1 MKMAKVRFRI
11 YILRKGNDRR
21 MDKFNLL
28 DCTLRDGGYIN
39 KWNFKDNE
47 ISTIIDGLIQAGLDF
62 IEVGY
67 INKMAPEK
75 DYTQFSTI
83 EKISIHIP
91 NDRKSSVIL
100 AMIDVEQI
108 ESEDITE
115 YTGKSVD
122 GIRVVFYK
130 HQIEKAMKLA
140 RSVKEK
146 GYKLFMQPMVTVDYS
161 IDEYSKLA
169 KRIAELKPYAVS
181 VVDSFGY
188 MSKSDF
194 RQYFKI
200 LDNLLGVDAVIGF
213 HSHNNMN
220 LSFITAQD
228 ILEYNTARRLVIDCS
243 LYGMGRGAGN
253 LNTELI
259 ANYYNM
265 TLGQKYD
272 VVRILNL
279 ISKYI
284 MPIHNEK
291 GWGYS
296 PYYFITGLYHYHPN
310 FAGYLLE
317 EYDVAVSDFETFIH
331 TIPKEMQTKCRKPYV
346 LQMWDKYKNQRGNN
360 ADAIT
365 N

>member
-1 MKMAKVRFRI
+1 MGKEQ
-11 YILRKGNDRR
+11 LWHT

-39 KWNFKDNE
+39 KWSFKDEE
-47 ISTIIDGLIQAGLDF
+47 ISAIIEQLIQANLDF

-67 INKMAPEK
+67 INRHAPEK
-75 DYTQFSTI
+75 DFTQFKSI
-83 EKISIHIP
+83 EKISQYVP
-91 NDRKSSVIL
+91 RDRKNSIIL
-100 AMIDVEQI
+100 AMADTEQF
-108 ESEDITE
+108 EPEDLTE

-130 HQIEKAMKLA
+130 HQIEKAMLLA
-140 RSVKEK
+140 RGVKEK

-194 RQYFKI
+194 RRYFKI
-200 LDNLLGVDAVIGF
+200 LDNLLEADVMIGF

-220 LSFITAQD
+220 LAFITAQD
-228 ILEYNTARRLVIDCS
+228 ILEYNTYRRLVIDSS

-265 TLGQKYD
+265 TLGKKYD
-272 VVRILNL
+272 VIRILDL
-279 ISKYI
+279 ISRYI
-284 MPIHNEK
+284 MPIYNRRA
-291 GWGYS
+291 WGYS
-296 PYYFITGLYHYHPN
+296 PYYFITGLYHCHPN
-310 FAGYLLE
+310 FAAYLLE
-317 EYDVAVSDFETFIH
+317 EHDVSVSDFEAFIH

-346 LQMWDKYKNQRGNN
+346 LQMWDRFKE
-360 ADAIT
+360 
-365 N
+365 

>member
-1 MKMAKVRFRI
+1 MGKEQ
-11 YILRKGNDRR
+11 LWHT

-39 KWNFKDNE
+39 KWSFKDEE
-47 ISTIIDGLIQAGLDF
+47 ISAIIEQLIQANLDF

-67 INKMAPEK
+67 INRHAPEK
-75 DYTQFSTI
+75 DFTQFKSI
-83 EKISIHIP
+83 EKISQYVP
-91 NDRKSSVIL
+91 KDRKNSIIL
-100 AMIDVEQI
+100 AMADTEQF
-108 ESEDITE
+108 EPEDLTE

-130 HQIEKAMKLA
+130 HQIEKAMLLA
-140 RSVKEK
+140 RGVKEK

-194 RQYFKI
+194 RRYFKI
-200 LDNLLGVDAVIGF
+200 LDNLLEADVMIGF

-220 LSFITAQD
+220 LAFITAQD
-228 ILEYNTARRLVIDCS
+228 ILEYNTYRRLVIDSS

-265 TLGQKYD
+265 TLGKKYD
-272 VVRILNL
+272 VIRILDL
-279 ISKYI
+279 ISRYI
-284 MPIHNEK
+284 MPIYNRRA
-291 GWGYS
+291 WGYS
-296 PYYFITGLYHYHPN
+296 PYYFITGLYHCHPN
-310 FAGYLLE
+310 FAAYLLE
-317 EYDVAVSDFETFIH
+317 EHDVSVSDFEAFIH

-346 LQMWDKYKNQRGNN
+346 LQMWDRFKE
-360 ADAIT
+360 
-365 N
+365 

>member
-1 MKMAKVRFRI
+1 
-11 YILRKGNDRR
+11 

-39 KWNFKDNE
+39 KWSFKDEE
-47 ISTIIDGLIQAGLDF
+47 ISAIIEQLIQANLDF

-67 INKMAPEK
+67 INRHAPEK
-75 DYTQFSTI
+75 DFTQFKSI
-83 EKISIHIP
+83 EKISQYVP
-91 NDRKSSVIL
+91 KDRKNSIIL
-100 AMIDVEQI
+100 AMADTEQF
-108 ESEDITE
+108 EPEDLTE

-130 HQIEKAMKLA
+130 HQIEKAMLLA
-140 RSVKEK
+140 RGVKEK

-194 RQYFKI
+194 RRYFKI
-200 LDNLLGVDAVIGF
+200 LDNLLEADVMIGF
-213 HSHNNMN
+213 HSNNNMN
-220 LSFITAQD
+220 LAFITAQD
-228 ILEYNTARRLVIDCS
+228 ILEYNTYRRLVIDSS

-265 TLGQKYD
+265 TLGKKYD
-272 VVRILNL
+272 VIRILDL
-279 ISKYI
+279 ISRYI
-284 MPIHNEK
+284 MPIYNRRA
-291 GWGYS
+291 WGYS
-296 PYYFITGLYHYHPN
+296 PYYFITGLYHCHPN
-310 FAGYLLE
+310 FAAYLLE
-317 EYDVAVSDFETFIH
+317 EHDVSVSDFEAFIH

-346 LQMWDKYKNQRGNN
+346 LQMWDRFKE
-360 ADAIT
+360 
-365 N
+365 

>member
-1 MKMAKVRFRI
+1 
-11 YILRKGNDRR
+11 

-39 KWNFKDNE
+39 KWSFKDEE
-47 ISTIIDGLIQAGLDF
+47 ISAIIEQLIQANLDF

-67 INKMAPEK
+67 INRHAPEK
-75 DYTQFSTI
+75 DFTQFKSI
-83 EKISIHIP
+83 EKISQYVP
-91 NDRKSSVIL
+91 RDRKNSIIL
-100 AMIDVEQI
+100 AMADTEQF
-108 ESEDITE
+108 EPEDLTE

-130 HQIEKAMKLA
+130 HQIEKAMLLA
-140 RSVKEK
+140 RGVKEK

-194 RQYFKI
+194 RRYFKI
-200 LDNLLGVDAVIGF
+200 LDNLLEADVMIGF

-220 LSFITAQD
+220 LAFITAQD
-228 ILEYNTARRLVIDCS
+228 ILEYNTYRRLVIDSS

-265 TLGQKYD
+265 TLGKKYD
-272 VVRILNL
+272 VIRILDL
-279 ISKYI
+279 ISRYI
-284 MPIHNEK
+284 MPIYNRRA
-291 GWGYS
+291 WGYS
-296 PYYFITGLYHYHPN
+296 PYYFITGLYHCHPN
-310 FAGYLLE
+310 FAAYLLE
-317 EYDVAVSDFETFIH
+317 EHDVSVSDFEAFIH

-346 LQMWDKYKNQRGNN
+346 LQMWDRFKE
-360 ADAIT
+360 
-365 N
+365 

>member
-1 MKMAKVRFRI
+1 
-11 YILRKGNDRR
+11 

-39 KWNFKDNE
+39 KWSFKDEE
-47 ISTIIDGLIQAGLDF
+47 ISAIIEQLIQANLDF

-67 INKMAPEK
+67 INRHAPEK
-75 DYTQFSTI
+75 DFTQFKSI
-83 EKISIHIP
+83 EKISQYVP
-91 NDRKSSVIL
+91 KDRKNSIIL
-100 AMIDVEQI
+100 AMADTEQF
-108 ESEDITE
+108 EPEDLTE

-130 HQIEKAMKLA
+130 HQIEKAMLLA
-140 RSVKEK
+140 RGVKEK

-194 RQYFKI
+194 RRYFKI
-200 LDNLLGVDAVIGF
+200 LDNLLEADVMIGF

-220 LSFITAQD
+220 LAFITAQD
-228 ILEYNTARRLVIDCS
+228 ILEYNTYRRLVIDSS

-265 TLGQKYD
+265 TLGKKYD
-272 VVRILNL
+272 VIRILDL
-279 ISKYI
+279 ISRYI
-284 MPIHNEK
+284 MPIYNRRA
-291 GWGYS
+291 WGYS
-296 PYYFITGLYHYHPN
+296 PYYFITGLYHCHPN
-310 FAGYLLE
+310 FAAYLLE
-317 EYDVAVSDFETFIH
+317 EHDVSVSDFEAFIH

-346 LQMWDKYKNQRGNN
+346 LQMWDRFKE
-360 ADAIT
+360 
-365 N
+365 